1 MPNTKNSI
9 TDWLLKSISFIF
21 HPIIMPILGTV
32 FYFSKSPRFL
42 PAEIRNAKLISLSIL
57 TILLPILIYFL
68 LKTLGKT
75 YSIYLKSTKERI
87 IPLFINSIILILII
101 LRVVP
106 STQIIELYFFFI
118 GILISTIVCL
128 ILAILKFKA
137 SIHMI
142 AISGVFMFAVG
153 LSLHFGK
160 NLNGSLALFAII
172 AGAIATSRL
181 HLKAHT
187 PIELIF
193 GFFIG
198 FLPQLII
205 FQYWL

>member
-42 PAEIRNAKLISLSIL
+42 PAELRHAKLISLSIF
-57 TILLPILIYFL
+57 TILLPLLIYFL